1 MPTCD
6 DSDFEDKSVTIAGD
20 KEVLEEQ
27 LICSSYIRS
36 YQMMIMPVTLKLNST
51 TTLQ

>member
-1 MPTCD
+1 MCVLYSRSMPTCD

-27 LICSSYIRS
+27 FVVVIYE
-36 YQMMIMPVTLKLNST
+36 VTR
-51 TTLQ
+51 